1 MAATT
6 PDHIIGTLNLRAHQA
21 VVDIAYDTK
30 SYNIR
35 YKSSKGL
42 LYGEADHTSGQ
53 ETREVHKN
61 YNGWIENLDN
71 AIRTQFIAAG
81 P

>member
-1 MAATT
+1 MATTT
-6 PDHIIGTLNLRAHQA
+6 PDHIVATLNLRARQT

-30 SYNIR
+30 
-35 YKSSKGL
+35 GL
-42 LYGEADHTSGQ
+42 LHGETDHTSGQ
-53 ETREVHKN
+53 AQN

-71 AIRTQFIAAG
+71 AIRTQFIAVN

>member
-1 MAATT
+1 MDVAT
-6 PDHIIGTLNLRAHQA
+6 PGKIVGKPNLRAHQA
-21 VVDIAYDTK
+21 VVDIAYDAK

-42 LYGEADHTSGQ
+42 LYGEADHTSGR
-53 ETREVHKN
+53 ETREIHRSYNDWIKN
-61 YNGWIENLDN
+61 RDN